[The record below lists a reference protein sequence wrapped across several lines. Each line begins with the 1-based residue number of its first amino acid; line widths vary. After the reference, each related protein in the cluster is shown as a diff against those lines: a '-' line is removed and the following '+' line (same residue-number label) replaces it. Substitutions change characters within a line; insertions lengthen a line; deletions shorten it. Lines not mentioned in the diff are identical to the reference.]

1 MVNKIPMTA
10 EGLKKLQEKLT
21 RLTNDVRPKVEI
33 RLGEARAMGD
43 ISDNAEFSSAREE
56 LWRVDRQIVELQNQI
71 SCVEVITSKQINTK
85 EIAFG
90 ACVKVKDKDTKSE
103 EEFIFVGEGESNLSE
118 NRIAIT
124 TPIGQG
130 LLGHKV
136 GDVVKINIPAGII
149 TYEILEISYD

>member
-1 MVNKIPMTA
+1 MIQRIPMTA
-10 EGLKKLQEKLT
+10 EGLKKLQEKLE
-21 RLTNDVRPKVEI
+21 RLTNDVRSKVET

-56 LWRVDRQIVELQNQI
+56 LWRVDRQIAELQNQI
-71 SCVEVITSKQINTK
+71 GCADVITARKINK
-85 EIAFG
+85 NEVSFG
-90 ACVKVKDKDTKSE
+90 ARVKVKDKNTKFE

-130 LLGHKV
+130 LLGHKI
-136 GDVVKINIPAGII
+136 GDVVKINIPAGTI
-149 TYEILEISYD
+149 TYEILEISYE